1 VPTDLLDF
9 PVLESADLVVD
20 RWRTS
25 ADGDNPAGPLFAS
38 GRFAATDIA
47 SPGASRSLTFD
58 TCLRHCSTCTAS
70 RGFQCC

>member
-1 VPTDLLDF
+1 VTTELLDS
-9 PVLESADLVVD
+9 PVLESADRVAA

-47 SPGASRSLTFD
+47 SPGATLPLTID

-70 RGFQCC
+70 RGYQCC